1 MASSYSFDVVSDFDF
16 QELVNAVDQTE
27 REVKA
32 RFDLKDTNSTIELA
46 QDSIT
51 INTASDMTLQAIQ
64 DMLRAKA
71 SKRNLN
77 LKIFD
82 FQDPESASG
91 NRIRQVV
98 ALKRGIDGT
107 LAKEISK
114 SIRDDFKKVQ
124 SSIQGD
130 AVRVSA
136 KNKDDLQAV
145 ITALKQAD
153 YPVALQFTNYR

>member
-114 SIRDDFKKVQ
+114 FIRDDFKKVQ